1 MKIFYRV
8 KQLYDE
14 GYVFIYVLVYFY
26 FIFEGKLILED
37 YVKLDEFIIL
47 YYFQVWEDEED
58 VILFDLCCRFIN
70 CQFF

>member
-70 CQFF
+70 CQLF